1 MAIAL
6 VAQASGFGPEARL
19 FAIAILPLVLFVGLT
34 THFRLGASNYHDR
47 LCVIGMNR
55 IRAAYLQLVPDVG
68 PFLVMSAH
76 DDPRGIGITMGV
88 DPGRPS
94 VLHLLGGTPTVVMVL
109 NSVLAGVI
117 LALVAFQV
125 GGGGGLPRCRR
136 HRIRA
141 RVGRPRGVRAAFDQ
155 ANDHRDTA
163 VLPEPQPD
171 SMTTMWSSCVGVEHP
186 FPARGTEVPPAPALR
201 VMA

>member
-1 MAIAL
+1 
-6 VAQASGFGPEARL
+6 
-19 FAIAILPLVLFVGLT
+19 
-34 THFRLGASNYHDR
+34 
-47 LCVIGMNR
+47 MNR

-117 LALVAFQV
+117 WPWSHSRSAEEEASSLPASSDSGSRWPPTWST
-125 GGGGGLPRCRR
+125 GG
-136 HRIRA
+136 
-141 RVGRPRGVRAAFDQ
+141 V
-155 ANDHRDTA
+155 
-163 VLPEPQPD
+163 
-171 SMTTMWSSCVGVEHP
+171 
-186 FPARGTEVPPAPALR
+186 
-201 VMA
+201 